1 MRRMPEIHVNEQ
13 SLREVIRSRE
23 GLLGALDA
31 KRPRAWDQYG
41 YPITVTF
48 EQLLQAYERGGA
60 GFGAVHRLLDKCWQ
74 EKPRIKRPDSDKAT
88 PWEET
93 VDALLTSMQGWQK
106 LRDFDRRNMVGRYA
120 GLIYR
125 VADNKPLR
133 EPLARGGKLVDI
145 VPVYENQLKVTAW
158 NSDTNSPDFG
168 TPTMWQYRM
177 RPPPSGQ
184 DTQGRPDQWVDVH
197 PSRLQIL
204 AEGSVGDFF
213 DGVPLLKA
221 GFNHLVDL
229 EKVSGGSGESYLKN
243 SARTLVLKYD
253 ANANVQ
259 SLAGTASTDPQAVS
273 DAVQAKTDRLN
284 TNTDSSIVLQGG
296 DASTLQT
303 TVADPEPSF
312 RVAANLFSASVQI
325 PFTVL
330 FGQQTGRLASD
341 QDKADM
347 VARCKSRQINE
358 LTPMLT
364 EMVTRAQAAGW
375 IEAGPFEVEWPDLA
389 APSDAEKLDR
399 AKKMAEINKQL
410 FDAGSQPAF
419 APEEIRKAGGY
430 EQEDMPDM
438 PDPTLP
444 GEGDPAEDEP
454 PT

>member
-1 MRRMPEIHVNEQ
+1 MPEIVINEA
-13 SLREVIRSRE
+13 SLREIVRARE
-23 GLLGALDA
+23 SLLGSLDA

-41 YPITVTF
+41 YSESVSF

-60 GFGAVHRLLDKCWQ
+60 AYGAVHRLLDKCWQ
-74 EKPRIKRPDSDKAT
+74 EKPRIKRPDSDEET
-88 PWEET
+88 PWEAA
-93 VDALLTSMQGWQK
+93 VDALLTSMGGWQK

-125 VADNKPLR
+125 VADNMALR
-133 EPLARGGKLVDI
+133 EPLGRGGKLVDI

-158 NSDTNSPDFG
+158 HSDTNSPDFG
-168 TPTMWQYRM
+168 TPAMWQYRM
-177 RPPPSGQ
+177 RPPPNGQ

-197 PSRLQIL
+197 PSRVQIL

-213 DGVPLLKA
+213 DGVPLLRA

-229 EKVSGGSGESYLKN
+229 EKIAGGSGESYLKN
-243 SARTLVLKYD
+243 SARTLVLKFD
-253 ANANVQ
+253 PNASVQ
-259 SLAGTASTDPQAVS
+259 ALADGKSGTEAA

-284 TNTDSSIVLQGG
+284 RNIDSSIVLQGG
-296 DASTLQT
+296 EASTLQT

-347 VARCKSRQINE
+347 IARCKSRQINE

-364 EMVTRAQAAGW
+364 KFITRAQAAGW
-375 IEAGPFEVEWPDLA
+375 IEGGGFEVCWPDLD
-389 APSDAEKLDR
+389 APSDLDKL
-399 AKKMAEINKQL
+399 ALSEKMAAVNKTL
-410 FDAGSQPAF
+410 FDSGDLAAF
-419 APEEIRKAGGY
+419 SAEEVRRAAGY
-430 EQEDMPDM
+430 EEGLPDAAD
-438 PDPTLP
+438 PDLL
-444 GEGDPAEDEP
+444 GEGGEDPP
-454 PT
+454 IQGST